1 MIKELYSYI
10 VCMKLIWRKICY
22 TYWWNCNFSK
32 YLCSTYF
39 YRRSYGQRIPLG
51 WPGSNPGRPRELVE
65 THVAMSRCT
74 NWPPK
79 WSTNMVID
87 YCRLNIQ
94 SCMIY
99 FCVRS
104 NVLIKMI
111 CHTCMLI
118 KCTTIYD
125 HICISL
131 FRSILFALLQS
142 YHISAKL
149 RRFKLNFKWLVKVAF
164 FETKSWL
171 VSNSKMIIM

>member
-1 MIKELYSYI
+1 MQ
-10 VCMKLIWRKICY
+10 
-22 TYWWNCNFSK
+22 
-32 YLCSTYF
+32 
-39 YRRSYGQRIPLG
+39 QRDRLG
-51 WPGSNPGRPRELVE
+51 WPDSNPGLSGEGVE
-65 THVAMSRCT
+65 NSVAMSRCT
-74 NWPPK
+74 NWTPK

-87 YCRLNIQ
+87 YCTLNIQ
-94 SCMIY
+94 SCMIH

-111 CHTCMLI
+111 YHTRMFI